1 MSASKRLSS
10 IVVLPLLPLDEVLVE
25 AHGAGEAVVL
35 QVLVGGVQGGHLLGA
50 VDHRGEADAVGEVA
64 LIEAGVGGAGHDV
77 GDGGQAREG
86 MGDGRLHGPEGLAV
100 DVGGGRIV
108 VGVDHGHLQIMLL
121 RQLFE
126 DGQGLLLTLM
136 GDVADVGADGSGPGQ
151 DVVRLG
157 AGGHGEGHG
166 GLEHGGGGGADGG
179 QGQLQDGPE
188 EPQVPQHQL
197 QGEGAIGRETAE
209 HGGHLGQELLLEGV
223 FVHVTHEGR
232 EPVDGGVLPWGAGV
246 AAPAAGGEIHVGAAL
261 LKDAQ
266 HGEVAGDAADG
277 LPDDGAAL
285 VHDQEQVHAPAA
297 DLLHQ
302 LGAAVAA
309 HLLGAGGGQVHV
321 AVGGVALREELLHGL
336 QEGHDGALGVAGA
349 PAPDLALRDGAGEGR
364 VLPLAAGGDHV
375 LMAHEQDGLLPAPA
389 LPVVEEVPVDVRDLQ
404 LLMDQG
410 KELLE
415 DLMKGFPLLGLVLAL
430 EGGGVA
436 LDHLGE
442 LLSEG

>member
-1 MSASKRLSS
+1 M
-10 IVVLPLLPLDEVLVE
+10 
-25 AHGAGEAVVL
+25 
-35 QVLVGGVQGGHLLGA
+35 
-50 VDHRGEADAVGEVA
+50 
-64 LIEAGVGGAGHDV
+64 
-77 GDGGQAREG
+77 
-86 MGDGRLHGPEGLAV
+86 

-151 DVVRLG
+151 DVVGLG

-209 HGGHLGQELLLEGV
+209 HGSHLGQELLLEGV
-223 FVHVTHEGR
+223 FVHVTHEGG

-309 HLLGAGGGQVHV
+309 YLLGAGGGQVHV

-389 LPVVEEVPVDVRDLQ
+389 LPEVEEVPVDVRDLQ

-442 LLSEG
+442 LLSER